1 MHVLFLAP
9 DTHVYNHGFVR
20 ALKDLGARVSAIGF
34 ADTERLSAPVK
45 QLLDRYRACPNV
57 GDAAAMRSAASALA
71 RPAFDRIETID
82 EPLVEAAA
90 ALREHFGVP
99 GLSFATARL
108 CRDKVAMKD
117 FLRQHEVPCA
127 PSTSITAA
135 AEAWAFAER
144 CGYPLIAK
152 PIAGFGSLQ
161 TYRCADRGE
170 LERALAQLAPAPNRK
185 VALEEFV
192 EGHEGFF
199 DTMCGPDGIRHEFVS
214 HYYPGCLE
222 AAQKRW
228 ISPQIAVSNRLEQG
242 GYEELRAMNRRIVD
256 ALGIRSAATHMEWFF
271 GPKGLKFGEIGA
283 RPAGEKIWDMYRVA
297 NEFDVY
303 LEWARAILGRPS
315 EATPSRRYSAGSIQI
330 RPSQDGRYVGHRGLD
345 EAFQRC
351 GEWIYEHAI
360 PAPGTPTKGLDR
372 GWLVNTWFRL
382 RHPDYDRLRELMT
395 FLGET
400 VHADAR

>member
-1 MHVLFLAP
+1 
-9 DTHVYNHGFVR
+9 
-20 ALKDLGARVSAIGF
+20 
-34 ADTERLSAPVK
+34 
-45 QLLDRYRACPNV
+45 
-57 GDAAAMRSAASALA
+57 
-71 RPAFDRIETID
+71 
-82 EPLVEAAA
+82 
-90 ALREHFGVP
+90 
-99 GLSFATARL
+99 
-108 CRDKVAMKD
+108 
-117 FLRQHEVPCA
+117 
-127 PSTSITAA
+127 
-135 AEAWAFAER
+135 
-144 CGYPLIAK
+144 
-152 PIAGFGSLQ
+152 
-161 TYRCADRGE
+161 
-170 LERALAQLAPAPNRK
+170 
-185 VALEEFV
+185 
-192 EGHEGFF
+192 
-199 DTMCGPDGIRHEFVS
+199 
-214 HYYPGCLE
+214 
-222 AAQKRW
+222 
-228 ISPQIAVSNRLEQG
+228 
-242 GYEELRAMNRRIVD
+242 MNRRIVD